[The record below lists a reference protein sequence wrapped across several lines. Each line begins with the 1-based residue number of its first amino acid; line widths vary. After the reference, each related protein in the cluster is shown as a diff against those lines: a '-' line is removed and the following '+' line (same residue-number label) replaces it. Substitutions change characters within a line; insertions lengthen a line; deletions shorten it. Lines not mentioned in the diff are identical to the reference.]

1 MIDNRV
7 LKPISEFI
15 VTNKLKWNGQTLMIS
30 VDVALTYA
38 VIPNMQLA
46 EVEKV
51 SNIYAKIINLR
62 LTGND
67 KAHPLRINYD
77 VDVFVEN
84 TVKLFTFVKNEM
96 LLKKHP
102 LMTGLRAI
110 QNELAGSEEE

>member
-15 VTNKLKWNGQTLMIS
+15 VTNKLKWNGQSLMIS
-30 VDVALTYA
+30 VDLALTYA
-38 VIPNMQLA
+38 VIPNMELA

-51 SNIYAKIINLR
+51 SKIYAKVINLR

-67 KAHPLRINYD
+67 KQHPLRMNYD
-77 VDVFVEN
+77 VDVFVDN
-84 TVKLFTFVKNEM
+84 TVKLFTFVKNE
-96 LLKKHP
+96 LLLGKNP

-110 QNELAGSEEE
+110 QSELAGNEEE